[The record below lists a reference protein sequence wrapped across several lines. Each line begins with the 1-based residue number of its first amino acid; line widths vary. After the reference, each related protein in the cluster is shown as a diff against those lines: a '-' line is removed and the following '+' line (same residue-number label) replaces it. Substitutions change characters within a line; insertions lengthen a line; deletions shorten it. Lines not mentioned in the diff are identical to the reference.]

1 MFWFILKLLMM
12 PPLILSVNVNTD
24 INGETQYYF
33 TAPVLTTA
41 GIVFTD
47 NYYSSLYLLNDDLHI
62 LVNAPGC
69 GRYVDYDFNN
79 NLIGFKHIDPSGLQA
94 PGVYDLDNHCVYH
107 LHSPVEQCGQVRF
120 ANPDQ
125 VFFTIGD
132 TLYRICTDSTCYY
145 YLGYYV
151 NDFDVSPWGDWVAY
165 NDRNDQIWI
174 LNLNSE
180 ERIWVTR
187 NLPGGFSNPRWSPD
201 AQRLA
206 FSSLGG
212 QIWVYD
218 LTEKVNYNLGQG
230 IQYGWDSLSE
240 NLIYVIQQS
249 EKFKLINSDLF
260 ISDYR
265 GFDKIKLTS
274 SLDDYEISPHYLGD
288 NQIIYALMNKPCLI
302 RAEMVNNCLV
312 IRQQWDVDYS
322 IFPLEHLMPENDRY
336 PRDSFDVPYY
346 HQVYDVPDWF
356 NGHWACAPTTAIMAI
371 DYYQKLPPW
380 DCWCANPYGHTSS
393 MGRYICERYHYYSI
407 EYSWEAL
414 DPSNNPAQ
422 GGYGFMWCG
431 SYSPYS
437 RMADYISQH
446 QINSS
451 RIDYP
456 SFNEVVSEID
466 SGFPFSL
473 CVGLTGSGHLVLA
486 LGQVSTWHTLI
497 FNDPYGN
504 KNTAGYPSYDG
515 KYSRYDWPGYNN
527 GYQNLNQVYWAVTS
541 RGEGPTP
548 ADSIVDDLQYDGFT
562 LYNDPPARMG
572 YWRDGI
578 NGYAGHYWWT
588 YTTAAQ
594 GIDTCYATWTPE
606 LPCQGYYHLYAWIPG
621 DNADAHQAIYII
633 HHTSGMDTVILDQS
647 QYSNQWVLLGGYQ
660 FDSTGGYVY
669 LGDATGFQ
677 GRKIAFDALKWSF
690 QYSGI
695 TQAPPENTWSEDY
708 SWQIV
713 DGVLTLNFSLII
725 ASQIQ
730 LGIFDL
736 SGRKIVNQKYNLTP
750 GDHHLNIEL
759 KDSPPGIYFLSLS
772 NRNNCINAKINLL
785 F

>member
-1 MFWFILKLLMM
+1 M
-12 PPLILSVNVNTD
+12 LISAVNVNTD
-24 INGETQYYF
+24 RSGEAQYYF
-33 TAPVLTTA
+33 TDPVLTTG

-47 NYYSSLYLLNDDLHI
+47 NYYSSLYSLNDNVQI
-62 LVNAPGC
+62 LVNTPGC
-69 GRYVDYDFNN
+69 GRYVDYDYSG
-79 NLIGFKHIDPSGLQA
+79 NLIGFKHIDRSGLQFPA
-94 PGVYDLDNHCVYH
+94 LYDLDDHCIYQ
-107 LHSPVEQCGQVRF
+107 LHSPVQQCGQVRF
-120 ANPDQ
+120 AHPHQ
-125 VFFTIGD
+125 VFFSIED
-132 TLYRICTDSTCYY
+132 TLYRICADSTYFY
-145 YLGYYV
+145 FLGYYV
-151 NDFDVSPWGDWVAY
+151 NDFAVSPRGNFIAY
-165 NDRNDQIWI
+165 NDQNDQIWI
-174 LNLNSE
+174 LNLSSDE
-180 ERIWVTR
+180 KVWVTQ
-187 NLPGGFSNPRWSPD
+187 NLPGGFCNPRWSPNR
-201 AQRLA
+201 QRLA

-218 LTEKVNYNLGQG
+218 LNEEVNYSLGQG
-230 IQYGWDSLSE
+230 SQYCWDPSGE
-240 NLIYVIQQS
+240 NLIYSVQQS
-249 EKFKLINSDLF
+249 ENLKLINSDLF

-265 GFDKIKLTS
+265 GFDKIKLTH
-274 SLDDYEISPHYLGD
+274 SLDDYEISPRFLTD
-288 NQIIYALMNKPCLI
+288 NQIIYAKMNEPCLI
-302 RAEMVNNCLV
+302 KAEIVNNCLV
-312 IRQQWDVDYS
+312 IEQQWDDHYS
-322 IFPLEHLMPENDRY
+322 IFPLEHLLPENDCY

-371 DYYQKLPPW
+371 DYYKKLPPW
-380 DCWCANPYGHTSS
+380 DCWCTSPYGHPSS
-393 MGRYICERYHYYSI
+393 MGRYVCERYHYFST
-407 EYSWEAL
+407 EYNWEAL

-422 GGYGFMWCG
+422 GGYGFMWYG

-446 QINSS
+446 HLNAD

-541 RGEGPTP
+541 RGDMPAP

-572 YWRDGI
+572 YWRDGV

-594 GIDTCYATWTPE
+594 GIDTCYATWTPK
-606 LPCQGYYHLYAWIPG
+606 LPCNGYYHLYAWIPG
-621 DNADAHQAIYII
+621 DNADAQQAIYKV
-633 HHTSGMDTVILDQS
+633 HHTLGMDTVILDQS

-660 FDSTGGYVY
+660 FDSSGDYVY
-669 LGDATGFQ
+669 LGDATGIQ

-690 QYSGI
+690 QYSS
-695 TQAPPENTWSEDY
+695 TPQTPPLSNGSEDY
-708 SWQIV
+708 SWQIA
-713 DGVLTLNFSLII
+713 DGVLTVNLSLIVS
-725 ASQIQ
+725 SQVQ
-730 LGIFDL
+730 LDIFDL
-736 SGRKIVNQKYNLTP
+736 SGRKIIHQKYHLTP
-750 GDHHLNIEL
+750 GSQQVNITL
-759 KDSPPGIYFLSLS
+759 KSFTPGVYFLSLNNG
-772 NRNNCINAKINLL
+772 NRCISAKFNLL